1 MNLVGSFLL
10 GLYLARRERAVSRR
24 GSLQFWAIGL
34 LGSFTTFSAFSV
46 DLVRLLE
53 AGRAGAAG
61 VYLLSS
67 ICGGLLAAM
76 LGLRVGAVV
85 E

>member
-10 GLYLARRERAVSRR
+10 GFYLTRRERAVSRR

-46 DLVRLLE
+46 DLVHLLD

-61 VYLLSS
+61 TYLVVSLL
-67 ICGGLLAAM
+67 GGLLATIG
-76 LGLRVGAVV
+76 GLRVGTRS